1 MSAAQAAL
9 LADPTRLR
17 CALIFRAALTK
28 PWEET
33 FPLAT
38 AGQAGWQE
46 GALQVKHAAFGK
58 GATPGQHTT
67 IAQQA
72 RETDFFPE
80 IKERLLNADVRRWQL
95 LANPWKLDID
105 VTPRSGESE
114 HPGAA
119 QHVQLLVQALETL
132 RVEEKFA
139 LVVVHA
145 EVTCTGPNELH
156 RALRLTNE
164 LMNLIDELQQRLT
177 TGAHCEDS
185 ELGACGEVGGQLPA
199 RPFVLTWV
207 PSSRWQ
213 GAVENGDDALAEAGW
228 RWGHLQGMWGP
239 PYDDTQ
245 AELAR
250 ERLERF
256 SSNWA
261 VAVYPRG
268 VAVLPSGA
276 DNRFW
281 PLALGQTLTQFVD
294 VCLLLEL
301 DRLQVRKL
309 SRQIAEVARDVE
321 RSLSELANNA
331 GPSTDR
337 DALIYRALQLDGR
350 AAVFLASEWW
360 PHVTDRINAGKLL
373 AKLQSVSGV
382 NGMVEQVVNQART
395 VRESVQSLLEYRE
408 QRSARFR
415 EKALGLLGFV
425 GVPLT
430 VCLELW
436 ANWSSAPLVE
446 RLGSVCG
453 VLSFAWWVVAVP
465 ILIGLVMALM
475 LKVPVRDFFRR

>member
-1 MSAAQAAL
+1 MSPAQAAL
-9 LADPTRLR
+9 LADPARLR
-17 CALIFRAALTK
+17 CALIFRTALTK

-33 FPLAT
+33 FPLASV
-38 AGQAGWQE
+38 GRAGWQE
-46 GALQVKHAAFGK
+46 GALQVKHVAFGE

-67 IAQQA
+67 ITQQA

-114 HPGAA
+114 HPGDA

-145 EVTCTGPNELH
+145 EVTCTGPDEMH

-164 LMNLIDELQQRLT
+164 LMNLIGELQQRLAAD
-177 TGAHCEDS
+177 AHCGDL
-185 ELGACGEVGGQLPA
+185 ELGDSGEIGGQRPA

-207 PSSRWQ
+207 PASRWQ
-213 GAVENGDDALAEAGW
+213 ATAGDDTALAEAGW
-228 RWGHLQGMWGP
+228 RWGHLQGTWGP

-281 PLALGQTLTQFVD
+281 PLALGLTLTQFAD

-309 SRQIAEVARDVE
+309 SHQLAKVARDVE
-321 RSLSELANNA
+321 RSLSELADNA

-360 PHVTDRINAGKLL
+360 TDVTERINARKLL
-373 AKLQSVSGV
+373 TKLQDVSGV
-382 NGMVEQVVNQART
+382 NEMVTQVAEQART

-436 ANWSSAPLVE
+436 ANWSAVPIAE

-465 ILIGLVMALM
+465 ILIGLVVALM